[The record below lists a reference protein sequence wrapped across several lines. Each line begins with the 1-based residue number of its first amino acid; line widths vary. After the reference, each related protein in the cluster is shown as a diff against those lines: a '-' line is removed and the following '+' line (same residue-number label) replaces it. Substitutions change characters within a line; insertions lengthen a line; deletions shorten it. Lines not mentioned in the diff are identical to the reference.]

1 MIISGG
7 VNIYPQEIENAL
19 VLHPAVEDVAVIGV
33 PDEEMGERVHA
44 VVVPAADRAGD
55 PGLADEILDALRGK
69 VSDFK
74 IPRGLDFVDELPRTP
89 TGKLVKRRIV
99 QQYT

>member
-1 MIISGG
+1 MRVWGSDGKG
-7 VNIYPQEIENAL
+7 PQLFCQNEERLSNS
-19 VLHPAVEDVAVIGV
+19 VTAVVGNS
-33 PDEEMGERVHA
+33 ERAYLLA

-55 PGLADEILDALRGK
+55 PGLADEILGALRGRI
-69 VSDFK
+69 SDFK

-99 QQYT
+99 QQYTSA